1 MMIATGRYMSEQERE
16 NILRS
21 IARNGISGT
30 RLYLAG
36 EPLSV
41 FPDAFNSFVLWGQPA
56 EDPKAQAAY
65 GKLVEMGMEVKVVEV
80 ESSGCPMKVV
90 KAVSTYDTFRYIFL
104 DQITHQKN
112 ATF

>member
-1 MMIATGRYMSEQERE
+1 MNELERE
-16 NILRS
+16 DIIRTVT
-21 IARNGISGT
+21 RNGIDGT

-56 EDPKAQAAY
+56 EDPTAHAAY

-80 ESSGCPMKVV
+80 ESSGRPMKVV

-112 ATF
+112 AIFE